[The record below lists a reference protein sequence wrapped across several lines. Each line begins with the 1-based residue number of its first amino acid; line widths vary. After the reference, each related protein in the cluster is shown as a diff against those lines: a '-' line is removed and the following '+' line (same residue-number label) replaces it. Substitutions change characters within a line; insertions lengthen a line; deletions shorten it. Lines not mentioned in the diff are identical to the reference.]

1 MSHQKNQIS
10 ASMTHPEAMLI
21 ISQNVVY
28 PGVYSVKY
36 DASKYFSMTLSR
48 ISGRK
53 FNPFEATQVHWSRVP
68 WDNYVPASYRFLH
81 KGNIS

>member
-1 MSHQKNQIS
+1 MSHQKNKIS

-36 DASKYFSMTLSR
+36 DASK
-48 ISGRK
+48 
-53 FNPFEATQVHWSRVP
+53 
-68 WDNYVPASYRFLH
+68 
-81 KGNIS
+81 